1 MEERRDRER
10 DVEAAQ
16 QTASELFQLKSL
28 NMKVWR
34 TLSDTERAAFEKL
47 LDSYEGNEDR
57 IELSVV
63 AAQAHN
69 LMPGMGGRNANA
81 KPYVVEYTRAVRDM
95 ARYIAMVDRER
106 RAIEQMLGPILSA
119 LPAEQQVAAQPVF
132 ERIVRALSPSSHL
145 RRLVINSEDPALQ
158 APGN

>member
-16 QTASELFQLKSL
+16 HTASELFQLKSL

-34 TLSDTERAAFEKL
+34 TLSDSERAAFEKL
-47 LDSYEGNEDR
+47 LVSYESNEDR

-69 LMPGMGGRNANA
+69 LMPGMGGR
-81 KPYVVEYTRAVRDM
+81 TRSETLTR
-95 ARYIAMVDRER
+95 
-106 RAIEQMLGPILSA
+106 
-119 LPAEQQVAAQPVF
+119 
-132 ERIVRALSPSSHL
+132 SST
-145 RRLVINSEDPALQ
+145 E
-158 APGN
+158 